1 MFEEESRKKKK
12 TKRKEK
18 KIDKLVYHFQRSKY
32 PNFLSKKKKNKTQGF
47 KKNILG
53 NFHFLKN
60 SLSKSQ
66 GFY

>member
-32 PNFLSKKKKNKTQGF
+32 PNFFSKKKKTKLRVSR
-47 KKNILG
+47 KI
-53 NFHFLKN
+53 FLEI
-60 SLSKSQ
+60 SIS
-66 GFY
+66 